1 VTARQKP
8 LTVARRIQILLVPG
22 IVLFSAALSGCGGP
36 SRSVAAYCSYFYG
49 EGSQLRDRF
58 IRSSSADGKDPFAAL
73 SSLFVDLP
81 EAASFLHQLSLR
93 APQEIAPEVE
103 VLAKALENVAAQSGS
118 SASDPLGALG
128 SALVGGVET
137 AGAEQRVNAYTLQ
150 HCGTPPGAS
159 GQSTATASSAG
170 TTGPVSAATGSAS
183 PEAPAPA
190 PGSTVLSTNVT
201 GSANVI
207 SNGHGFSIIEDGD
220 SSRESGESGGKE
232 EAKVTT
238 FNAAGQ
244 QLTGLSSNDLTG
256 ACGVDDVIVPG
267 RGRLILTEVIS
278 DQQAEGIK
286 PATGSL
292 SLKAWNADT
301 GAEVWNT
308 TVVPT
313 SQNQPTCQYENGQLQ
328 DFGSTRDGRWGLY
341 GGGLPRNDGEAMP
354 AAGKVLNLD
363 TGEIIKGV
371 TANSLLGDYPI
382 TVHVA
387 QDGSTYRAIDPSSG
401 AVLGTN
407 VNSFEFVHDGHALE
421 LASGGMPFPYTGE
434 GGAQPPLL
442 SSDNQRLVGSVEE
455 GSRGNSVIAY
465 SLPSFRVSFRRPVRG
480 FYPRVVADGG
490 GLAIESLGDSEE
502 PGGKGSLV
510 AFDDSTG
517 SQVWKLPGS
526 VCGITNTQM
535 MITVN
540 NQTAIIDLKT
550 GKQVSFSQESC
561 PTILPGGISV
571 SGEGSS
577 NEGSPAESHALKVT
591 QVLTP

>member
-1 VTARQKP
+1 M
-8 LTVARRIQILLVPG
+8 LGTVVVSV
-22 IVLFSAALSGCGGP
+22 VLAGCGGGT

-49 EGSQLRDRF
+49 EGTQLRDRF
-58 IRSSSADGKDPFAAL
+58 IKSSSADGKDPFAAL
-73 SSLFVDLP
+73 SSVFADLP
-81 EAASFLHQLSLR
+81 EAANFLHQLSLR
-93 APQEIAPEVE
+93 APEEIAPEVQ

-159 GQSTATASSAG
+159 SQNTATASS
-170 TTGPVSAATGSAS
+170 TTTESATTPAASAS
-183 PEAPAPA
+183 PEAPAPS

-207 SNGHGFSIIEDGD
+207 SNGHGFSIIEGGD
-220 SSRESGESGGKE
+220 TSEQSE
-232 EAKVTT
+232 EGDQTEGAKVTT

-244 QLTGLSSNDLTG
+244 QLAELSSNDLTG
-256 ACGVDDVIVPG
+256 ACGADDLVVPG

-301 GAEVWNT
+301 GAEVWST
-308 TVVPT
+308 TVVTT
-313 SQNQPTCQYENGQLQ
+313 SQNQPTCQYEDGQLQ

-341 GGGLPRNDGEAMP
+341 GGGLPRNDGEAAP
-354 AAGKVLNLD
+354 PAGKVLNLR
-363 TGEIIKGV
+363 TGDMVNGV

-382 TVHVA
+382 VVHVSES
-387 QDGSTYRAIDPSSG
+387 GSSYRAIDPSSG

-407 VNSFEFVHDGHALE
+407 VNSFQFVHDGHTLE
-421 LASGGMPFPYTGE
+421 LASGGVPFPYTGE

-442 SSDNQRLVGSVEE
+442 SSDNQRLLGSVEE
-455 GSRGNSVIAY
+455 GSRGNSVVAY
-465 SLPSFRVSFRRPVRG
+465 SLPSFRVSFRRPARS
-480 FYPRVVADGG
+480 FYPRVVADDG
-490 GLAIESLGDSEE
+490 GLAIESLEDAGES
-502 PGGKGSLV
+502 GSKGSLV
-510 AFDDSTG
+510 AFDDATG
-517 SQVWKLPGS
+517 RQVWKLPGS
-526 VCGITNTQM
+526 VCGISSTQL
-535 MITVN
+535 MISVN

-561 PTILPGGISV
+561 PTILPGGISA
-571 SGEGSS
+571 SGEGGS
-577 NEGSPAESHALKVT
+577 NEDGSTESNVLKVT